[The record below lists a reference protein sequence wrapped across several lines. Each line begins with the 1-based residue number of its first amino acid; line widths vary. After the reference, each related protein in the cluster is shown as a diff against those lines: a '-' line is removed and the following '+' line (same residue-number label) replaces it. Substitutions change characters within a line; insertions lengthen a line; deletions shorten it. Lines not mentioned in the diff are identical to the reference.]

1 MAANTQ
7 AFSSF
12 QVFEGEPFGFKM
24 LPVEGGSFTM
34 GETNT
39 QHKFADFFMAATPVT
54 QSLWQHIMGNNP
66 AHFVGKQRPVE
77 QVSWFDAAVF
87 CNALSEKTSK
97 TPYYYHDAAFSKPF
111 GKENNNYALLENV
124 NKDTPIY
131 FHQKA
136 NGYRLPSEAE
146 WEYAAR
152 GGNKSH
158 DFEFSGSENLDVV
171 GWYRMNSHQETKPV
185 GLKMPNELG
194 IFDMSGNVW
203 EWCEDWYSDN
213 RSYRVFRGGSWF
225 RNSVSCRTSNR
236 NSYSPERRSSRIGF
250 RLSAFLQSVG

>member
-1 MAANTQ
+1 MAADTQ
-7 AFSSF
+7 VFSSF
-12 QVFEGEPFGFKM
+12 QVFEGNPHAFKM
-24 LPVEGGSFTM
+24 IPVEGGNLTM
-34 GETNT
+34 GETKT
-39 QHKFADFFMAATPVT
+39 QHKVADFFMAATPVT
-54 QSLWQHIMGNNP
+54 QSLWQHIMDNNP

-87 CNALSEKTSK
+87 CNALSEKTGK

-111 GKENNNYALLENV
+111 GKENNQYALLE
-124 NKDTPIY
+124 KLDKSTPIY

-146 WEYAAR
+146 WEYAAK

-158 DFEFSGSENLDVV
+158 DFEFSGGENIDIIA
-171 GWYRMNSHQETKPV
+171 WYDGNSHQETKPV

-213 RSYRVFRGGSWF
+213 RSDRVFRGGSWF
-225 RNSVSCRTSNR
+225 YSSVSCRTTYR
-236 NSYSPERRSSRIGF
+236 YSYSPEYRLNSIGF
-250 RLSAFLQSVG
+250 RLCVLLQSIG